1 MGNLLGSTAL
11 GHALMTL
18 LSFLILL
25 YCVRRFAWGPIM
37 NVLEQRRKM
46 IEKDIEEGRQLKESS
61 DKANQEAKES
71 LVSAR
76 IQASKIVNDAKK
88 QGEELKRQLKEEAQS
103 DIEAMR
109 KQADIRLQREREQS
123 LQEMEETVANVSVEL
138 AEKILQHDIQEEDH
152 RRLINDFIHR
162 LEDEVKHG

>member
-61 DKANQEAKES
+61 DKANKEAKES
-71 LVSAR
+71 FSVSSNPS
-76 IQASKIVNDAKK
+76 QQDCK
-88 QGEELKRQLKEEAQS
+88 
-103 DIEAMR
+103 
-109 KQADIRLQREREQS
+109 
-123 LQEMEETVANVSVEL
+123 
-138 AEKILQHDIQEEDH
+138 
-152 RRLINDFIHR
+152 
-162 LEDEVKHG
+162 

>member
-1 MGNLLGSTAL
+1 M
-11 GHALMTL
+11 
-18 LSFLILL
+18 
-25 YCVRRFAWGPIM
+25 
-37 NVLEQRRKM
+37 
-46 IEKDIEEGRQLKESS
+46 
-61 DKANQEAKES
+61 
-71 LVSAR
+71 SAR

>member
-76 IQASKIVNDAKK
+76 IQASQIVNDAKK

-109 KQADIRLQREREQS
+109 KQADIRLQREREQY

>member
-61 DKANQEAKES
+61 DKANKEAKES